1 MAEQRIDSYR
11 EASFDELNR
20 DISSFINASGEFS
33 QNVKNAS
40 SIFNQ
45 ALDSMNKNLAF
56 VSKELQ
62 STFKQYSSV
71 EGKKQKFMF
80 EFYQQQADLR
90 SYPWKERIITRLCQI
105 VNMKR
110 CHVGSPRNAHS
121 CKVLSSI

>member
-20 DISSFINASGEFS
+20 DISSFINASSEFS

-56 VSKELQ
+56 VSK
-62 STFKQYSSV
+62 
-71 EGKKQKFMF
+71 
-80 EFYQQQADLR
+80 
-90 SYPWKERIITRLCQI
+90 
-105 VNMKR
+105 
-110 CHVGSPRNAHS
+110 
-121 CKVLSSI
+121 